1 MVQPPFGDSL
11 TPIDLFS
18 LITENNLVALIQ
30 NSELEEYL
38 MPAGTLHPQLELLQA
53 HFNISSQHYLHV
65 WRTLVSLRLELI
77 HNLMPVL
84 AGITIRC
91 ETSTAIGFI
100 FNHWEQNNGT
110 LDTYL

>member
-38 MPAGTLHPQLELLQA
+38 MHSWNFTPATGATSSA
-53 HFNISSQHYLHV
+53 FNISSQHYLHV
-65 WRTLVSLRLELI
+65 WMTLVSLGW
-77 HNLMPVL
+77 N
-84 AGITIRC
+84 
-91 ETSTAIGFI
+91 
-100 FNHWEQNNGT
+100 
-110 LDTYL
+110 